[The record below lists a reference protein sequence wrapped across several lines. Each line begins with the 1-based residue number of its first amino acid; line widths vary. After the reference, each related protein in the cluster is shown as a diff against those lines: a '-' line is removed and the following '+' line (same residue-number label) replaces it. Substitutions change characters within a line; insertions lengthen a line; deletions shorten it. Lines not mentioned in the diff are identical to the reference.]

1 MTTITTSLSESYF
14 VVNMRDS
21 LIGLQLITQAPERRA
36 VLRIFE
42 FSQQLGTFCVKAYI
56 R

>member
-36 VLRIFE
+36 VLRIF
-42 FSQQLGTFCVKAYI
+42 
-56 R
+56 